1 VYRPHHDLLI
11 GGDTYTV
18 GAAIASKC
26 HFIRAARCVITQTRP
41 LHFAAVSFLFQR
53 EISAV
58 SRPIAAKLCHMIGNG
73 AVLKIRSKNWGYI
86 PTKIGAEMH
95 AFFGAISDD
104 FALRSR
110 ISPERNKTSTIG
122 KRRCKLRSLTR
133 LLT

>member
-1 VYRPHHDLLI
+1 MYRPHHDLLI

-73 AVLKIRSKNWGYI
+73 AVLK
-86 PTKIGAEMH
+86 
-95 AFFGAISDD
+95 
-104 FALRSR
+104 
-110 ISPERNKTSTIG
+110 
-122 KRRCKLRSLTR
+122 TR
-133 LLT
+133 LGVLPPKKFVAEKQAFSVRFRTTWHFDREYLRNGTRYRQSENSVANYDLFRVC